1 MKILVCMKQVMDT
14 DAPLR
19 WEPGDNRLSGD
30 GRTEYRANRYDEY
43 ALEQALLIK
52 DRMPETEINVLSLGP
67 DRVTPMLARAL
78 SKGADEAI
86 HLRSD
91 PVPLS
96 AFETAARIARYAVDE
111 AFDLVL
117 CGVMSEDAMQCQT
130 GPLLAAILDL
140 PCAVAV
146 MSTEIGDNDKRVV
159 VEAELEGGMRERI
172 ALPLPAL
179 LTIQTGETPPRYP
192 SLTGILG
199 AKSKRIR
206 VVEEA
211 AATEPR
217 EEFLPLA
224 FPPPSAKGMVLSGT
238 PEEKAKRLLA
248 ILHERSL
255 L

>member
-19 WEPGDNRLSGD
+19 WEPGDNRLSED
-30 GRTEYRANRYDEY
+30 GCTEYRANRYDKY

-52 DRMPETEINVLSLGP
+52 DRMPETEIHVLSLGP

-78 SKGADEAI
+78 SKGADKAI
-86 HLRSD
+86 QLRCN

-96 AFETAARIARYAVDE
+96 PFETAARIAHYAAGQD
-111 AFDLVL
+111 FDLVL

-130 GPLLAAILDL
+130 GPFLAALLDL

-146 MSTEIGDNDKRVV
+146 LNAEIENNGDRVV

-172 ALPLPAL
+172 TLPLPAL

-192 SLTGILG
+192 SLSGILR
-199 AKSKRIR
+199 AKGKQIH
-206 VVEEA
+206 VAEEA
-211 AATEPR
+211 AETEPR
-217 EEFLPLA
+217 EEFLPLSSQ
-224 FPPPSAKGMVLSGT
+224 PISAKGMVLAGT
-238 PEEKAKRLLA
+238 AAEKAERLLGL
-248 ILHERSL
+248 LHERSL

>member
-19 WEPGDNRLSGD
+19 WEPGGSRLRED
-30 GRTEYRANRYDEY
+30 GGTEYRANRYDEY
-43 ALEQALLIK
+43 ALEQALLLK
-52 DRMPETEINVLSLGP
+52 DRTPDTEVHVLSLGP
-67 DRVTPMLARAL
+67 DRVTPMLGRAL

-86 HLRSD
+86 HLRCD
-91 PVPLS
+91 PMPIS
-96 AFETAARIARYAVDE
+96 PFETAGQIARYAAGQ

-117 CGVMSEDAMQCQT
+117 AGVMSEDAMQCQT
-130 GPLLAAILDL
+130 GPLLAAMLNL
-140 PCAVAV
+140 PCAVSV
-146 MSTEIGDNDKRVV
+146 VKVEMGDKGDRVL

-192 SLTGILG
+192 PLSGILR
-199 AKSKRIR
+199 AKGKEIR
-206 VVEEA
+206 AREA
-211 AATEPR
+211 REPAEPR

-224 FPPPSAKGMVLSGT
+224 FPSASTKGMVLAGT
-238 PEEKAKRLLA
+238 ADEKAERLLA
-248 ILHERSL
+248 MLHERSL